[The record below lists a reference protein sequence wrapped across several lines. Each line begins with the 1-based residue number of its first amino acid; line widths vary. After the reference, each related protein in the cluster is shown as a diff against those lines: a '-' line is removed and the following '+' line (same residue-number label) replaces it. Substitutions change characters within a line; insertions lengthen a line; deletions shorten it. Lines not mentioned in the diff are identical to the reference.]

1 MTKADT
7 STYTIARN
15 LNNCNI
21 SNTSTTVN
29 KGASYSAI
37 ISVGLLRLENVLF
50 NGNDIFCVNSTSSPA
65 KNNCIFIFN
74 NVYFVRQLSEP
85 LMKD

>member
-1 MTKADT
+1 M
-7 STYTIARN
+7 RN
-15 LNNCNI
+15 PI
-21 SNTSTTVN
+21 SEIGILTDLE
-29 KGASYSAI
+29 YSAI
-37 ISVGLLRLENVLF
+37 ISVGLLRLANVLF

-65 KNNCIFIFN
+65 KNNCIFILN